1 MIRILHT
8 SDWHLGRWL
17 YSFGGTVSLPLFL
30 IGCAGVIRERQ
41 IDYLLVAGDVFDTG
55 TPSPVAQKMYYRFW
69 PLLPP
74 PAAGGGHSLR
84 AITIPLLFWRRPK
97 NC

>member
-17 YSFGGTVSLPLFL
+17 YSFRRDGEFAAFL
-30 IGCAGVIRERQ
+30 DWLCGVIRERQ

-55 TPSPVAQKMYYRFW
+55 TPSPVAQKMYYRF
-69 PLLPP
+69 L
-74 PAAGGGHSLR
+74 AALAATGCRGVV
-84 AITIPLLFWRRPK
+84 ITSGDRKSTRL
-97 NC
+97 NSSHMA